1 MNPKIFLFDPNVDT
15 WIVNQDLEVKFDP
28 DLEES
33 DPSYYQIC
41 SPLDRLREHIK
52 Q

>member
-1 MNPKIFLFDPNVDT
+1 VDT

-28 DLEES
+28 DLEET

-41 SPLDRLREHIK
+41 CPLERVREHIK